1 MRCLGR
7 QFAQQSQ
14 CAAQLRQASCMRDAM
29 MMKTVMIHEGVPKC
43 QMENAF
49 GSIKLARQQQLRKGR
64 NGGGKRMNQ
73 EKRRRLR

>member
-1 MRCLGR
+1 
-7 QFAQQSQ
+7 
-14 CAAQLRQASCMRDAM
+14 MRDAM